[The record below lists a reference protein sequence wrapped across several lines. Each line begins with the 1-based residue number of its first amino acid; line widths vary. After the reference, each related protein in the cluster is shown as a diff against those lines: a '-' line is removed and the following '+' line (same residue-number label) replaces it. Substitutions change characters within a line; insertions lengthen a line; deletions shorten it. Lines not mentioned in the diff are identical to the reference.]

1 VDGAASTIET
11 LGESLRGLSE
21 QHGIVWYYREPSKQD
36 IPPIAME
43 AMKLVA
49 NFHLPIRLSSRPDYS
64 DAVGGELGIP
74 TLDASFQKA
83 IESDLLHTRA
93 FLRTLRALDA
103 GEATKARKIAI
114 IPVLM
119 DLDFA
124 QYYFTR
130 GLASP
135 TPEQTEQWAKVAS
148 ETLDYMLKHRD
159 EWDPR
164 RVDVQGG
171 IRGLRYFLT
180 TPEDVRR
187 LDELSGQLVENK
199 KKALEKPNP

>member
-1 VDGAASTIET
+1 MKSRHLLSAGLAAI
-11 LGESLRGLSE
+11 L
-21 QHGIVWYYREPSKQD
+21 
-36 IPPIAME
+36 
-43 AMKLVA
+43 
-49 NFHLPIRLSSRPDYS
+49 LSSCSKTPDS
-64 DAVGGELGIP
+64 K
-74 TLDASFQKA
+74 TLDAKCQGA

-93 FLRTLRALDA
+93 FLRTLRTLDS
-103 GEATKARKIAI
+103 GDATKARKIAI

-124 QYYFTR
+124 QYYFTK

-135 TPEQTEQWAKVAS
+135 TPEQTEQWTEVAS

-159 EWDPR
+159 EWDSQ

-180 TPEDVRR
+180 KPEDVRR

-199 KKALEKPNP
+199 KKALEIPKP